1 MKRIILISVLTVALL
16 SGCAT
21 VYMGGWSGPTAT
33 VVFIQE
39 SQEHFFSIPDGNAI
53 SDIEEYNGNYFSSR
67 HGLIQSTTV
76 YIYESQDFSDSPAML
91 GNSNKAPL
99 IRQVKAGVPMNALY
113 RTRYQTSERHSY
125 KFFYTTSVFT
135 PEAGAKYEV
144 IIEPIDGVV
153 VYQLKNGKRTRIT
166 DVAKG
171 PSGVRY

>member
-1 MKRIILISVLTVALL
+1 MKRRTLIYGLLVALL

-21 VYMGGWSGPTAT
+21 VYMGGLSGPTAT

-39 SQEHFFSIPDGNAI
+39 SREHFFSIPDGNI
-53 SDIEEYNGNYFSSR
+53 IKDIENHNEDYFSSR
-67 HGLIQSTTV
+67 HGIVQSTTV
-76 YIYESQDFSDSPAML
+76 YIYESQQFSDAPAML

-99 IRQVKAGVPMNALY
+99 VRQVKAGVPMNALY

-125 KFFYTTSVFT
+125 KFFYTTSIFT

-153 VYQLKNGKRTRIT
+153 VYQLKNGKRIQIT
-166 DVAKG
+166 DVTKG
-171 PSGVRY
+171 PAGVRY